1 MNLMPCEFKNGKLTL
16 LCPKR
21 HKVKLDVQASEIS
34 WLGVRPEHI
43 TLCKPEKTNLSGE
56 ILVAEYLGS
65 DQFVYIDCGF
75 EDMLTVRV
83 DPSKDW
89 KTNSKVGLNFD
100 SEALHL
106 FNSDGNRVE

>member
-1 MNLMPCEFKNGKLTL
+1 
-16 LCPKR
+16 
-21 HKVKLDVQASEIS
+21 
-34 WLGVRPEHI
+34 
-43 TLCKPEKTNLSGE
+43 LCKPEKTKLSGE

-75 EDMLTVRV
+75 ENMLTVRV

-89 KTNSKVGLNFD
+89 QTNNKVGLKFD

>member
-1 MNLMPCEFKNGKLTL
+1 MNLMPCEVKNGKLTL
-16 LCPKR
+16 LCLKR
-21 HKVKLDVQASEIS
+21 QQVELDVQASEIS
-34 WLGVRPEHI
+34 WLGIRPEHI

-75 EDMLTVRV
+75 ENMLTVRV

-89 KTNSKVGLNFD
+89 KVNRKVGLNFNKQ
-100 SEALHL
+100 ALHL
-106 FNSDGNRVE
+106 FNSTGDRVE